1 MNISSFDDLLSAARQ
16 QDLPQRLL
24 LVFATAELPADSTP
38 EQRRRFEAGAG
49 GALVPN
55 FCVDK
60 TPEDIE
66 SFAGLKRESEQF
78 KQHWQVVFVSTQS
91 DDPDLHVATQAATQA
106 LERMVADIKGGA
118 LANIIAFDQHG
129 SAMVLQ

>member
-60 TPEDIE
+60 TPEEIE
-66 SFAGLKRESEQF
+66 SFAGLKRESEQL

-91 DDPDLHVATQAATQA
+91 DNPDHHVATQAATQA